1 MYQCGA
7 RLSRGGLSAGKCA
20 SLGDETAATFRF
32 STTRRIRERFSAVN
46 TADLYDERGAELDS
60 VSLQFQSLGGH
71 THFSGPVRTIRCF
84 EDNALVKSALATPG
98 NGSVLVVDGA
108 GSLRTALMGD
118 MIAASAV
125 RTAGPASSS
134 TAPSGTGRPSP
145 SCRLGVKALGSNPR
159 KSAKAGAGEMDVKLE
174 IDGVTV
180 RPGAMIWC
188 DPDGDSARALR
199 SCAFSGGTGGNM
211 VSRKIVTESNYRLD
225 PTLPLEQP
233 CPKPPLCA
241 PPGEVLTHRQTV
253 TVMVGL
259 MLGMFLSSLDQ
270 TIVSTSIYT
279 IANDLD
285 GLSLQAWA
293 TTAYLITSTVS
304 TPLYGKLSDIFGRRP
319 LYLIAILIFLAGS
332 LYAGSV
338 HSMTELAIAR
348 GIQGMGAGGLL
359 ALALTIIG
367 DIVALKDRAKFQG
380 YFMSV
385 FGISSVLGPVIGGAF
400 AGSANILGFDGWR
413 WVFFINLPIGLAALA
428 VVFLYLHLPGQ
439 AREAEDR
446 LLGRRRHHPGD
457 RAAPAGR
464 RTGPQLGLDLHQLL
478 PLLSGSGVVGI
489 IAFLLAEKRA
499 GDYALI
505 PLRLFRNITFGLS
518 SLLNFIIGV
527 GMFGAI
533 AMLPMYLQLV
543 KGLTPT
549 EAGLMM
555 ITFTVGILTGSITAG
570 RTISA
575 SGTYRIFP
583 ILGTAVLTAA
593 AVVMGLSLG
602 VDTPLWVPGAIAVFF
617 GLGLGFCMQ
626 PLTLAMQVSVPVQG
640 HGRGHVLRGVLPVH
654 GRRGWNGRVHLDALQ
669 PRRGQNRRR
678 DEGRRAERGLPQ
690 GAQGSGCGRRPR
702 QRQALRLLQERRQ
715 QRLAE

>member
-1 MYQCGA
+1 M
-7 RLSRGGLSAGKCA
+7 R
-20 SLGDETAATFRF
+20 AA
-32 STTRRIRERFSAVN
+32 
-46 TADLYDERGAELDS
+46 
-60 VSLQFQSLGGH
+60 
-71 THFSGPVRTIRCF
+71 
-84 EDNALVKSALATPG
+84 
-98 NGSVLVVDGA
+98 
-108 GSLRTALMGD
+108 
-118 MIAASAV
+118 
-125 RTAGPASSS
+125 
-134 TAPSGTGRPSP
+134 
-145 SCRLGVKALGSNPR
+145 
-159 KSAKAGAGEMDVKLE
+159 
-174 IDGVTV
+174 
-180 RPGAMIWC
+180 
-188 DPDGDSARALR
+188 
-199 SCAFSGGTGGNM
+199 
-211 VSRKIVTESNYRLD
+211 
-225 PTLPLEQP
+225 
-233 CPKPPLCA
+233 
-241 PPGEVLTHRQTV
+241 GEVLTHRQTI

-304 TPLYGKLSDIFGRRP
+304 TPLYGKLRTFRP
-319 LYLIAILIFLAGS
+319 ASAYLAAIVIFLAGS
-332 LYAGSV
+332 LCGSV

-348 GIQGMGAGGLL
+348 GIQGLGAGGLL

-385 FGISSVLGPVIGGAF
+385 FGISSVLGPVVGGTL
-400 AGSANILGFDGWR
+400 AGSGNILGFDGWR
-413 WVFFINLPIGLAALA
+413 WVFFINLPIGLAALV
-428 VVFLYLHLPGQ
+428 VVFLYLHLPAKHAKQRIDYWG
-439 AREAEDR
+439 
-446 LLGRRRHHPGD
+446 
-457 RAAPAGR
+457 AAAI
-464 RTGPQLGLDLHQLL
+464 TLAIV
-478 PLLSGSGVVGI
+478 PLLLVAEQGRSWGWTSPSSLVCIGLGVVGI
-489 IAFLLAEKRA
+489 VAFLLAEKGA

-505 PLRLFRNITFGLS
+505 PLRLFRNVTFGLS

-593 AVVMGLSLG
+593 AVVMGLSLKA
-602 VDTPLWVPGAIAVFF
+602 DTPLWVPGAIAVFF

-626 PLTLAMQVSVPVQG
+626 PLTLAMQVSVPAKDMGVGTSSAAFFRSMGGAVGTAVFISMLFSMAADKVAGGMKDAMQDPG
-640 HGRGHVLRGVLPVH
+640 YLKVLKDPAVAADPANAPLYAFFKNGASNDSLNDTSWLHQANPALTHPITEGFAQSIDAVMLTAAALTGLAFLISFALP
-654 GRRGWNGRVHLDALQ
+654 NKKLTDPKAAK
-669 PRRGQNRRR
+669 
-678 DEGRRAERGLPQ
+678 AE
-690 GAQGSGCGRRPR
+690 AQ
-702 QRQALRLLQERRQ
+702 A
-715 QRLAE
+715 AAAH

>member
-1 MYQCGA
+1 M
-7 RLSRGGLSAGKCA
+7 SKTS
-20 SLGDETAATFRF
+20 
-32 STTRRIRERFSAVN
+32 
-46 TADLYDERGAELDS
+46 
-60 VSLQFQSLGGH
+60 
-71 THFSGPVRTIRCF
+71 
-84 EDNALVKSALATPG
+84 
-98 NGSVLVVDGA
+98 
-108 GSLRTALMGD
+108 
-118 MIAASAV
+118 
-125 RTAGPASSS
+125 
-134 TAPSGTGRPSP
+134 
-145 SCRLGVKALGSNPR
+145 
-159 KSAKAGAGEMDVKLE
+159 
-174 IDGVTV
+174 
-180 RPGAMIWC
+180 
-188 DPDGDSARALR
+188 SARA
-199 SCAFSGGTGGNM
+199 A
-211 VSRKIVTESNYRLD
+211 
-225 PTLPLEQP
+225 
-233 CPKPPLCA
+233 
-241 PPGEVLTHRQTV
+241 GEVLTHRQTL

-319 LYLIAILIFLAGS
+319 LYLAAILIFLAGS

-367 DIVALKDRAKFQG
+367 DLVALKDRAKYQG

-385 FGISSVLGPVIGGAF
+385 FGISSVLGPVVGGAF

-413 WVFFINLPIGLAALA
+413 WVFFINIPIGLAALA
-428 VVFLYLHLPGQ
+428 VVFLYLHLPAKHVKQKIDYWG
-439 AREAEDR
+439 
-446 LLGRRRHHPGD
+446 
-457 RAAPAGR
+457 AAAI
-464 RTGPQLGLDLHQLL
+464 TLAIV
-478 PLLSGSGVVGI
+478 PLLLVAEQGRSWGWTSPSSLLCIGLGVVGI
-489 IAFLLAEKRA
+489 VAFLLAEKRA

-505 PLRLFRNITFGLS
+505 PLRLFHNVTFGLS
-518 SLLNFIIGV
+518 SLLNFIIGI

-593 AVVMGLSLG
+593 ALIMGLSLG

-626 PLTLAMQVSVPVQG
+626 PLTLAMQVSVPPKDMGVGTSSAAFFRSMGGAVGTAVFISMLFSMAADKVATGMRNAMQDANFLKILQDPALAADPANAPLYAFFQNG
-640 HGRGHVLRGVLPVH
+640 ASNDSLNDTSWLHQANPALTRPITEGFAQSIDAVMLTAAVLTGIAFLISFALPNKKLTDPKAP
-654 GRRGWNGRVHLDALQ
+654 RTDA
-669 PRRGQNRRR
+669 
-678 DEGRRAERGLPQ
+678 EAV
-690 GAQGSGCGRRPR
+690 A
-702 QRQALRLLQERRQ
+702 AH
-715 QRLAE
+715 

>member
-1 MYQCGA
+1 M
-7 RLSRGGLSAGKCA
+7 SKTS
-20 SLGDETAATFRF
+20 
-32 STTRRIRERFSAVN
+32 
-46 TADLYDERGAELDS
+46 
-60 VSLQFQSLGGH
+60 
-71 THFSGPVRTIRCF
+71 
-84 EDNALVKSALATPG
+84 
-98 NGSVLVVDGA
+98 
-108 GSLRTALMGD
+108 
-118 MIAASAV
+118 
-125 RTAGPASSS
+125 
-134 TAPSGTGRPSP
+134 
-145 SCRLGVKALGSNPR
+145 
-159 KSAKAGAGEMDVKLE
+159 
-174 IDGVTV
+174 
-180 RPGAMIWC
+180 
-188 DPDGDSARALR
+188 SARA
-199 SCAFSGGTGGNM
+199 A
-211 VSRKIVTESNYRLD
+211 
-225 PTLPLEQP
+225 
-233 CPKPPLCA
+233 
-241 PPGEVLTHRQTV
+241 GEVLTHRQTI

-319 LYLIAILIFLAGS
+319 LYLAAIVIFLAGS

-367 DIVALKDRAKFQG
+367 DIVALKDRAKYQG

-385 FGISSVLGPVIGGAF
+385 FGISSVLGPVVGGAF

-413 WVFFINLPIGLAALA
+413 WVFFINIPIGLAALA
-428 VVFLYLHLPGQ
+428 VVFLYLHLPAKHVKQKIDYWG
-439 AREAEDR
+439 AAAITLAIVPLLLVAEQGR
-446 LLGRRRHHPGD
+446 SWGWTSPSSLLCIG
-457 RAAPAGR
+457 
-464 RTGPQLGLDLHQLL
+464 LGL
-478 PLLSGSGVVGI
+478 VGI
-489 IAFLLAEKRA
+489 VAFLLAEKRA

-505 PLRLFRNITFGLS
+505 PLRLFQNLTFGLS
-518 SLLNFIIGV
+518 SLLNFIIGI

-626 PLTLAMQVSVPVQG
+626 PLTLAMQVSVPAKDMGVGTSSAAFFRSMGGAVGTAVFISLLFSMAADKVATGMKDAMQNADFLA
-640 HGRGHVLRGVLPVH
+640 VLKDPAVAADPA
-654 GRRGWNGRVHLDALQ
+654 NAT
-669 PRRGQNRRR
+669 
-678 DEGRRAERGLPQ
+678 
-690 GAQGSGCGRRPR
+690 
-702 QRQALRLLQERRQ
+702 ALRLLQERRE
-715 QRLAE
+715 QRLAQ

>member
-1 MYQCGA
+1 M
-7 RLSRGGLSAGKCA
+7 SK
-20 SLGDETAATFRF
+20 
-32 STTRRIRERFSAVN
+32 TT
-46 TADLYDERGAELDS
+46 
-60 VSLQFQSLGGH
+60 
-71 THFSGPVRTIRCF
+71 PVR
-84 EDNALVKSALATPG
+84 
-98 NGSVLVVDGA
+98 
-108 GSLRTALMGD
+108 
-118 MIAASAV
+118 AA
-125 RTAGPASSS
+125 
-134 TAPSGTGRPSP
+134 
-145 SCRLGVKALGSNPR
+145 
-159 KSAKAGAGEMDVKLE
+159 
-174 IDGVTV
+174 
-180 RPGAMIWC
+180 
-188 DPDGDSARALR
+188 
-199 SCAFSGGTGGNM
+199 
-211 VSRKIVTESNYRLD
+211 
-225 PTLPLEQP
+225 
-233 CPKPPLCA
+233 
-241 PPGEVLTHRQTV
+241 GEVLTHRQTL

-319 LYLIAILIFLAGS
+319 LYLAAILIFLAGS

-367 DIVALKDRAKFQG
+367 DIVALKDRAKYQG

-385 FGISSVLGPVIGGAF
+385 FGVSSVLGPVVGGAF

-428 VVFLYLHLPGQ
+428 VVFLYLHLPAKHVKQKIDYWG
-439 AREAEDR
+439 
-446 LLGRRRHHPGD
+446 
-457 RAAPAGR
+457 AGAI
-464 RTGPQLGLDLHQLL
+464 TLAIV
-478 PLLSGSGVVGI
+478 PLLLVAEQGRSWGWTSVNSWICYGLGVVGI
-489 IAFLLAEKRA
+489 VAFLLVEKRA

-505 PLRLFRNITFGLS
+505 PLRLFKNITFGLS
-518 SLLNFIIGV
+518 SLLNFIIGI

-555 ITFTVGILTGSITAG
+555 ITFTVGILFGSITAG

-575 SGTYRIFP
+575 SGVFRIFP
-583 ILGTAVLTAA
+583 ILGTAILTAA

-602 VDTPLWVPGAIAVFF
+602 VDTGLWVPGLIAVFF
-617 GLGLGFCMQ
+617 GMGLGFCMQ
-626 PLTLAMQVSVPVQG
+626 PLTLAMQVSVPAKDMGVG
-640 HGRGHVLRGVLPVH
+640 TSTAAFFRSMGGAVGTAVFISMLFSLAADKIASGMKDAIGSADYLKVLKDPAVAADPANAKLYDFFKNGATNDSLNDTSWLHHANPVLTRPITE
-654 GRRGWNGRVHLDALQ
+654 GFAQSIDAVMLT
-669 PRRGQNRRR
+669 
-678 DEGRRAERGLPQ
+678 AAALTGL
-690 GAQGSGCGRRPR
+690 AFLISF
-702 QRQALRLLQERRQ
+702 ALPNKKLTDPKAAAKESVS
-715 QRLAE
+715 AH

>member
-1 MYQCGA
+1 M
-7 RLSRGGLSAGKCA
+7 SK
-20 SLGDETAATFRF
+20 TA
-32 STTRRIRERFSAVN
+32 
-46 TADLYDERGAELDS
+46 
-60 VSLQFQSLGGH
+60 
-71 THFSGPVRTIRCF
+71 
-84 EDNALVKSALATPG
+84 
-98 NGSVLVVDGA
+98 
-108 GSLRTALMGD
+108 
-118 MIAASAV
+118 
-125 RTAGPASSS
+125 AGPA
-134 TAPSGTGRPSP
+134 
-145 SCRLGVKALGSNPR
+145 
-159 KSAKAGAGEMDVKLE
+159 AGD
-174 IDGVTV
+174 
-180 RPGAMIWC
+180 
-188 DPDGDSARALR
+188 
-199 SCAFSGGTGGNM
+199 
-211 VSRKIVTESNYRLD
+211 
-225 PTLPLEQP
+225 
-233 CPKPPLCA
+233 
-241 PPGEVLTHRQTV
+241 VLTKRQTI

-319 LYLIAILIFLAGS
+319 LYLAAILIFLAGS

-385 FGISSVLGPVIGGAF
+385 FGISSVLGPVVGGAF

-413 WVFFINLPIGLAALA
+413 WVFFINLPIGLAALT
-428 VVFLYLHLPGQ
+428 VVFLYLHLPAKHVKQKIDYWG
-439 AREAEDR
+439 
-446 LLGRRRHHPGD
+446 
-457 RAAPAGR
+457 AAAI
-464 RTGPQLGLDLHQLL
+464 TLAIV
-478 PLLSGSGVVGI
+478 PLLLVAEQGRSWGWTSAGSLLCIGLGIVGI
-489 IAFLLAEKRA
+489 AAFLLAEKRA

-505 PLRLFRNITFGLS
+505 PLRLFRNLTFGLS
-518 SLLNFIIGV
+518 SLLNFIIGI

-570 RTISA
+570 RTISS

-583 ILGTAVLTAA
+583 ILGTAVLTGA
-593 AVVMGLSLG
+593 AVVMGFSLG
-602 VDTPLWVPGAIAVFF
+602 VDTGLWVPGLIAVFF

-626 PLTLAMQVSVPVQG
+626 PLTLAMQVSVPPKDMGVGTSSAAFFRSMGGAVGTAVFISMLFSLAADKIASGMKDAVQNADYLK
-640 HGRGHVLRGVLPVH
+640 VLKDPAVAADPANAKLYEFFKNGASNDSLNDTSWLHTANPVLTRPITE
-654 GRRGWNGRVHLDALQ
+654 GFAQSIDAVMLTAAVLT
-669 PRRGQNRRR
+669 GI
-678 DEGRRAERGLPQ
+678 AFLISFALPNKKLTDPK
-690 GAQGSGCGRRPR
+690 AVAKESVP
-702 QRQALRLLQERRQ
+702 AH
-715 QRLAE
+715 

>member
-1 MYQCGA
+1 MSKTA
-7 RLSRGGLSAGKCA
+7 SKSAG
-20 SLGDETAATFRF
+20 
-32 STTRRIRERFSAVN
+32 
-46 TADLYDERGAELDS
+46 
-60 VSLQFQSLGGH
+60 
-71 THFSGPVRTIRCF
+71 GPV
-84 EDNALVKSALATPG
+84 
-98 NGSVLVVDGA
+98 A
-108 GSLRTALMGD
+108 GD
-118 MIAASAV
+118 
-125 RTAGPASSS
+125 
-134 TAPSGTGRPSP
+134 
-145 SCRLGVKALGSNPR
+145 
-159 KSAKAGAGEMDVKLE
+159 
-174 IDGVTV
+174 
-180 RPGAMIWC
+180 
-188 DPDGDSARALR
+188 
-199 SCAFSGGTGGNM
+199 
-211 VSRKIVTESNYRLD
+211 
-225 PTLPLEQP
+225 
-233 CPKPPLCA
+233 
-241 PPGEVLTHRQTV
+241 VLTKRQTI

-319 LYLIAILIFLAGS
+319 LYLAAIVIFLAGS

-338 HSMTELAIAR
+338 NSMTDLAIAR

-385 FGISSVLGPVIGGAF
+385 FGISSVLGPVVGGAF

-428 VVFLYLHLPGQ
+428 VVFLYLHLPAKHVKQKIDYWG
-439 AREAEDR
+439 
-446 LLGRRRHHPGD
+446 
-457 RAAPAGR
+457 AAAI
-464 RTGPQLGLDLHQLL
+464 TLAIV
-478 PLLSGSGVVGI
+478 PLLLVAEQGRSWGWTSAASLLCIGLGIVGI
-489 IAFLLAEKRA
+489 IAFLLAEKHA

-505 PLRLFRNITFGLS
+505 PLRLFRNLTFGLS
-518 SLLNFIIGV
+518 SLLNFIIGI

-555 ITFTVGILTGSITAG
+555 ITFTAGILTGSITAG

-583 ILGTAVLTAA
+583 IMGTAVLTASA
-593 AVVMGLSLG
+593 LVMGLSLG
-602 VDTPLWVPGAIAVFF
+602 VDTELWVPGVIAVFF

-626 PLTLAMQVSVPVQG
+626 PLTLAMQVSVPPKDMGVGTSSAAFFRSMGGAVGTAVFISMLFSMAADRIAAGLKDAMQNADYLAVFKDPAVAADPANAKLYEFFQSG
-640 HGRGHVLRGVLPVH
+640 ATNESLNDTSWLHTANPVLTRPLTEGFAQSIDAVMLTAAVLTGIALLISFALPNKKLTDPKAVSK
-654 GRRGWNGRVHLDALQ
+654 DAV
-669 PRRGQNRRR
+669 
-678 DEGRRAERGLPQ
+678 A
-690 GAQGSGCGRRPR
+690 AH
-702 QRQALRLLQERRQ
+702 
-715 QRLAE
+715 

>member
-1 MYQCGA
+1 M
-7 RLSRGGLSAGKCA
+7 SK
-20 SLGDETAATFRF
+20 
-32 STTRRIRERFSAVN
+32 
-46 TADLYDERGAELDS
+46 
-60 VSLQFQSLGGH
+60 
-71 THFSGPVRTIRCF
+71 
-84 EDNALVKSALATPG
+84 
-98 NGSVLVVDGA
+98 
-108 GSLRTALMGD
+108 
-118 MIAASAV
+118 
-125 RTAGPASSS
+125 
-134 TAPSGTGRPSP
+134 APS
-145 SCRLGVKALGSNPR
+145 APR
-159 KSAKAGAGEMDVKLE
+159 AGE
-174 IDGVTV
+174 
-180 RPGAMIWC
+180 
-188 DPDGDSARALR
+188 
-199 SCAFSGGTGGNM
+199 
-211 VSRKIVTESNYRLD
+211 
-225 PTLPLEQP
+225 TLTQ
-233 CPKPPLCA
+233 
-241 PPGEVLTHRQTV
+241 RQIV

-259 MLGMFLSSLDQ
+259 MLGMFLASLDQ

-319 LYLIAILIFLAGS
+319 LYLAAILIFLAGS

-400 AGSANILGFDGWR
+400 AGTTTILGFDGWR
-413 WVFFINLPIGLAALA
+413 WVFFINIPIGLAALA
-428 VVFLYLHLPGQ
+428 VVFLYLHLPAKHLKQKIDYWG
-439 AREAEDR
+439 
-446 LLGRRRHHPGD
+446 
-457 RAAPAGR
+457 AAAI
-464 RTGPQLGLDLHQLL
+464 TLAIV
-478 PLLSGSGVVGI
+478 PLLLVAEQGRTWGWTSAGSFLCYGLGVLGI
-489 IAFLLAEKRA
+489 VAFLLAEKRA

-505 PLRLFRNITFGLS
+505 PLRLFQNITFGLS

-626 PLTLAMQVSVPVQG
+626 PLTLAMQVSVPAKDMGVGTSSAAFFRSMGGAVGTAVFISMLFSLAADKIATGMKDAVQNADYLK
-640 HGRGHVLRGVLPVH
+640 VLKDPAVAADPANAKLYEFFKNGASNDSLNDTSWLHTANSALTRPITEGFAQSIDAVMLTAAVLTGVAFLISFALPNKKLTDPKAAAKESVPAH
-654 GRRGWNGRVHLDALQ
+654 
-669 PRRGQNRRR
+669 
-678 DEGRRAERGLPQ
+678 
-690 GAQGSGCGRRPR
+690 
-702 QRQALRLLQERRQ
+702 
-715 QRLAE
+715 